1 MLVCRYARSIIQLS
15 AWLSLQAINAA
26 WLQVKHSSVFC
37 LASLQRSS
45 VQSSSD
51 ALIRRESCS
60 QGELLTNRSVRCTQ
74 TDRQTTEAQHASRSD
89 AGCRLG
95 TSGFDRGRPKGLA
108 RHAVPALHAEDHAQP
123 AAARRDAGHGL
134 ILAPAG
140 VLRHDARR
148 REDPCG
154 VHRWGTVRA
163 SEQIKLSRRV
173 STMHAIDATPA
184 RWRGVVVYY
193 RSFQPTWPRTRLTS

>member
-1 MLVCRYARSIIQLS
+1 MLLGALESIAWRCAVDFLLVLS
-15 AWLSLQAINAA
+15 VSKLVNLGR
-26 WLQVKHSSVFC
+26 LDV
-37 LASLQRSS
+37 ASLYAVYAASPLRSS
-45 VQSSSD
+45 VYSTPPCADSTESSPIDPS
-51 ALIRRESCS
+51 AA
-60 QGELLTNRSVRCTQ
+60 Q
-74 TDRQTTEAQHASRSD
+74 TDHRGSTLHQPHASRSD
-89 AGCRLG
+89 AGCRFG
-95 TSGFDRGRPKGLA
+95 PSGLRRSRPLGLA
-108 RHAVPALHAEDHAQP
+108 RHALPALHAEDHAQP

-154 VHRWGTVRA
+154 VHRWGIVRA